1 MPISRS
7 SIPMQISRSPM
18 KNKNKKKKQT
28 KKMITKRRVSN
39 GRRP

>member
-7 SIPMQISRSPM
+7 SIPMQISRPPM
-18 KNKNKKKKQT
+18 KNKNKNKKKK
-28 KKMITKRRVSN
+28 KKMISKRRISN